1 MVLPAA
7 THYETD
13 GVYVSM
19 TGRAQ
24 RLRPGATPP
33 AGAAP
38 GWELL
43 IALSHRLGA
52 PPPYRSAARAFAA
65 AAAARPALAGLDYD
79 VIGVL
84 GAPVAAVTPVSPN
97 GVNGPRE
104 AAGTGLPLVTTTRIF
119 GNAAAHRSEAL
130 AAVRTGAELVLNPAE
145 GERLGL
151 ADGARARLR
160 SPHGECTLTV
170 RLADDHPAGAA
181 FVTTGVP
188 GAGVERLLPADR
200 GPVNVEIEAVVV
212 DERFLVVVIKAAVVV
227 FVVITAFAY
236 TLLWERKLIGR
247 FQARYGPNRAGPVG
261 YLQPLADVV
270 KLIFK
275 EDFVPQGGQPPPL
288 PDRAHDLGLRRRRGD
303 RRDPVG
309 RRRSRSS
316 ATTSRASAPTSSIGV
331 LFLFALSGLGF
342 YGLIL
347 GGWASGNKYS
357 LLGAARTAAQ
367 LVSYE
372 VAMGLSV
379 IGVIMMAQSL
389 SLVDIVH
396 AQADTA
402 WYILFQPLGFLI
414 FVVAAVA
421 ETNRAP
427 FDMPEAESEL
437 VAGYHTEYGGL
448 KFAMFFL
455 AEYIN
460 MIIISALGA
469 TLFLG
474 GFSGPFLPRLRVA
487 RAQGRGAA
495 VPLHLAARHAAPP
508 ALRPPDEARLEG
520 AAAAGDA
527 QPRGD
532 GDRRRPR
539 IRELVS
545 RVADIVASPAAS
557 QNDAASSAAPIFPN
571 RG

>member
-1 MVLPAA
+1 M
-7 THYETD
+7 
-13 GVYVSM
+13 
-19 TGRAQ
+19 
-24 RLRPGATPP
+24 
-33 AGAAP
+33 
-38 GWELL
+38 
-43 IALSHRLGA
+43 
-52 PPPYRSAARAFAA
+52 
-65 AAAARPALAGLDYD
+65 
-79 VIGVL
+79 
-84 GAPVAAVTPVSPN
+84 
-97 GVNGPRE
+97 
-104 AAGTGLPLVTTTRIF
+104 
-119 GNAAAHRSEAL
+119 
-130 AAVRTGAELVLNPAE
+130 
-145 GERLGL
+145 
-151 ADGARARLR
+151 
-160 SPHGECTLTV
+160 
-170 RLADDHPAGAA
+170 
-181 FVTTGVP
+181 
-188 GAGVERLLPADR
+188 
-200 GPVNVEIEAVVV
+200 
-212 DERFLVVVIKAAVVV
+212 DERFLVVVIKAALVV

-247 FQARYGPNRAGPVG
+247 FQARYGPNRAGPIG

-275 EDFVPQGGQPPPL
+275 EDFVPKGANRLLFQIAPMISVFAAVAAIAVIPW
-288 PDRAHDLGLRRRRGD
+288 GD
-303 RRDPVG
+303 GFEIFGYNVEGVG
-309 RRRSRSS
+309 
-316 ATTSRASAPTSSIGV
+316 TDIEIGV

-379 IGVIMMAQSL
+379 IGVVMMAQSL

-474 GFSGPFLPRLRVA
+474 GFAGPWLPGVVWLAIKIAAMLFLFIWLRATLPRLRYDRLMKLGWKVLLPLATLNLVVTAIVVA
-487 RAQGRGAA
+487 LGFA
-495 VPLHLAARHAAPP
+495 
-508 ALRPPDEARLEG
+508 
-520 AAAAGDA
+520 
-527 QPRGD
+527 
-532 GDRRRPR
+532 
-539 IRELVS
+539 
-545 RVADIVASPAAS
+545 
-557 QNDAASSAAPIFPN
+557 N
-571 RG
+571 

>member
-1 MVLPAA
+1 
-7 THYETD
+7 
-13 GVYVSM
+13 
-19 TGRAQ
+19 
-24 RLRPGATPP
+24 
-33 AGAAP
+33 
-38 GWELL
+38 
-43 IALSHRLGA
+43 
-52 PPPYRSAARAFAA
+52 
-65 AAAARPALAGLDYD
+65 
-79 VIGVL
+79 
-84 GAPVAAVTPVSPN
+84 
-97 GVNGPRE
+97 
-104 AAGTGLPLVTTTRIF
+104 
-119 GNAAAHRSEAL
+119 
-130 AAVRTGAELVLNPAE
+130 
-145 GERLGL
+145 
-151 ADGARARLR
+151 
-160 SPHGECTLTV
+160 
-170 RLADDHPAGAA
+170 
-181 FVTTGVP
+181 
-188 GAGVERLLPADR
+188 
-200 GPVNVEIEAVVV
+200 V
-212 DERFLVVVIKAAVVV
+212 DERFLVVLIKAALVV

-270 KLIFK
+270 KLIYK
-275 EDFVPQGGQPPPL
+275 EDFVPQGANRLLFQIAPMISVFAAIAAIAVIPW
-288 PDRAHDLGLRRRRGD
+288 GD
-303 RRDPVG
+303 GFTAWGHHVSGVG
-309 RRRSRSS
+309 
-316 ATTSRASAPTSSIGV
+316 TDINIGV

-402 WYILFQPLGFLI
+402 WYILFQPVGFVI
-414 FVVAAVA
+414 FVIAAVA

-460 MIIISALGA
+460 MIVISALGA

-474 GFSGPFLPRLRVA
+474 GFSGPFLPGFVWLALKIAAMLFFFIWLRATLPRLRYDRLMKLGWKVLLPLATLNLVVTAIVVA
-487 RAQGRGAA
+487 LGFA
-495 VPLHLAARHAAPP
+495 
-508 ALRPPDEARLEG
+508 
-520 AAAAGDA
+520 
-527 QPRGD
+527 
-532 GDRRRPR
+532 
-539 IRELVS
+539 
-545 RVADIVASPAAS
+545 
-557 QNDAASSAAPIFPN
+557 N
-571 RG
+571 